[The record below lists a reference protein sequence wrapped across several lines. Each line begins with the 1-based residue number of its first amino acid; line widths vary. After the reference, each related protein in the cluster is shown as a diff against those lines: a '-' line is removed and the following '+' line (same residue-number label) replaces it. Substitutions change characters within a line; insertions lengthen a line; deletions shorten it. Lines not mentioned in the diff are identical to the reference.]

1 MSESSG
7 EKTEQPTDKKLRD
20 AREKGQVAKST
31 DVTTTIVTVF
41 VLAATAGLF
50 HTTVKS
56 FQELFTAGLAVAN
69 DDPATAFS
77 MMSAKSLQTL
87 LSVVL
92 PLALACIVGVLAGSY
107 LQVGFMFAFE
117 AMKPDLNKLNPI
129 EGVKKI
135 FSLKNLMEFVK
146 SLLKVSVLSLLLY
159 FIIKDSIDPLMQL
172 PLTDIQ
178 AVPGVFEK
186 MFLWFILPFMGVY
199 VVVAAADYF
208 LQKFLFTREM
218 KMTKDEVK
226 REYKQQEGSPEIK
239 GQRKSLHREMIN
251 EDTVGKTKSATVL
264 VTNPTHYA
272 VGLYYEPGITKLP
285 KVTVKG
291 VDSLAFRTENDF
303 LIAMPAFVLTEIT
316 QAFKIGFIIYLPFV
330 VVDLIVSNVLMAL
343 GIVMISPTTVSLP
356 FKLMLFVLLDGW
368 MRLIDGIMLTYRIG

>member
-20 AREKGQVAKST
+20 ARQRGQVAKST

-50 HTTVKS
+50 HVTVKS

-69 DDPATAFS
+69 DEPATAFS
-77 MMSAKSLQTL
+77 MMTAKSLQML
-87 LSVVL
+87 LSVIL

-117 AMKPDLNKLNPI
+117 AMKPDLNKLNPL

-178 AVPGVFEK
+178 AVPNVFEK

-208 LQKFLFTREM
+208 LQKFLFIREM

-239 GQRKSLHREMIN
+239 GQRKSLHREMLN

-264 VTNPTHYA
+264 ITNPTHYA

-291 VDSLAFRTENDF
+291 VDSLAFRMIDLAKDNHVPVVQNARIARHLYESVKLDDFIPNDM
-303 LIAMPAFVLTEIT
+303 LAPIAEILKWVQT
-316 QAFKIGFIIYLPFV
+316 LPKR
-330 VVDLIVSNVLMAL
+330 
-343 GIVMISPTTVSLP
+343 P
-356 FKLMLFVLLDGW
+356 
-368 MRLIDGIMLTYRIG
+368 

>member
-20 AREKGQVAKST
+20 ARQRGQVSKSA
-31 DVTTTIVTVF
+31 DVTTTIVTIF

-50 HTTVKS
+50 HTGVKS
-56 FQELFTAGLAVAN
+56 FQELFTAAIALANEEPGAAF
-69 DDPATAFS
+69 AT
-77 MMSAKSLQTL
+77 MTGKSLETL
-87 LSVVL
+87 LKVVL
-92 PLALACIVGVLAGSY
+92 PLAVACIVGVLAGSY

-117 AMKPDLNKLNPI
+117 AMKPDLNKMNPL

-146 SLLKVSVLSLLLY
+146 SLLKVAVLSLLLY

-178 AVPGVFEK
+178 TVPDVFEK
-186 MFLWFILPFMGVY
+186 MFLLFLLPFMGVY
-199 VVVAAADYF
+199 IVVAAADYF
-208 LQKFLFTREM
+208 LQRFLFIRQM

-251 EDTVGKTKSATVL
+251 EDTVGKTKSATV
-264 VTNPTHYA
+264 VFFTADSASFTNC
-272 VGLYYEPGITKLP
+272 
-285 KVTVKG
+285 
-291 VDSLAFRTENDF
+291 
-303 LIAMPAFVLTEIT
+303 
-316 QAFKIGFIIYLPFV
+316 
-330 VVDLIVSNVLMAL
+330 
-343 GIVMISPTTVSLP
+343 
-356 FKLMLFVLLDGW
+356 W
-368 MRLIDGIMLTYRIG
+368 

>member
-69 DDPATAFS
+69 DDPTTAFS
-77 MMSAKSLQTL
+77 MMTAKSLQTL

-178 AVPGVFEK
+178 AVPDVFEK

-272 VGLYYEPGITKLP
+272 VGLYYEAGVTKLP
-285 KVTVKG
+285 VVSVKG
-291 VDSLAFRTENDF
+291 CDNMAFQMIDIAQDNQVPVVQNARIARHLYDNVKIDDFIPNEMLAP
-303 LIAMPAFVLTEIT
+303 IAEILKWVQT
-316 QAFKIGFIIYLPFV
+316 LP
-330 VVDLIVSNVLMAL
+330 
-343 GIVMISPTTVSLP
+343 
-356 FKLMLFVLLDGW
+356 K
-368 MRLIDGIMLTYRIG
+368 RQ

>member
-20 AREKGQVAKST
+20 ARQRGQVAKST

-50 HTTVKS
+50 HLTVKS
-56 FQELFTAGLAVAN
+56 FQELFTAGLAVLN
-69 DDPATAFS
+69 DEPAAAFS
-77 MMSAKSLQTL
+77 LMTAKSLQTL
-87 LSVVL
+87 LSVIL

-107 LQVGFMFAFE
+107 LQVGVMFAFE
-117 AMKPDLNKLNPI
+117 AMKPDLNKLNPL

-178 AVPGVFEK
+178 AVPDVFEK

-199 VVVAAADYF
+199 LVVAAADYF
-208 LQKFLFTREM
+208 LQRFLFIREM

-264 VTNPTHYA
+264 ITNPTHYA

-291 VDSLAFRTENDF
+291 VDSLAFRMIDVAKDNQVPVVQNARIARHLYDNVKLDDF
-303 LIAMPAFVLTEIT
+303 IPNEMLAPIAEILKWVQT
-316 QAFKIGFIIYLPFV
+316 LP
-330 VVDLIVSNVLMAL
+330 
-343 GIVMISPTTVSLP
+343 
-356 FKLMLFVLLDGW
+356 K
-368 MRLIDGIMLTYRIG
+368 RQ

>member
-20 AREKGQVAKST
+20 ARKRGQVAKSA
-31 DVTTTIVTVF
+31 DVTTTITTVF
-41 VLAATAGLF
+41 VLAATAMLF
-50 HTTVKS
+50 HSGVKS

-69 DDPATAFS
+69 DEPAAAFGV
-77 MMSAKSLQTL
+77 MTGKSLSTL
-87 LSVVL
+87 LSLVL

-107 LQVGFMFAFE
+107 LQVGFMLAFE
-117 AMKPDLNKLNPI
+117 AMKMDLNKLNPI

-159 FIIKDSIDPLMQL
+159 YIIKASIDPLMQL

-178 AVPGVFEK
+178 SVPEIFEK
-186 MFLWFILPFMGVY
+186 MFLWFLLPFMGVY
-199 VVVAAADYF
+199 IAVAAADYF
-208 LQKFLFTREM
+208 LQRFLFIRDM

-251 EDTVGKTKSATVL
+251 EDTVGKTKNATVL

-272 VGLYYEPGITKLP
+272 VGLYYEAGKTKLP
-285 KVTVKG
+285 IVTVKG
-291 VDSLAFRTENDF
+291 VDSLAFRMIEVAEDNQVPVVQNARIARHLYDNVKLDDF
-303 LIAMPAFVLTEIT
+303 IPNEMLAPVAEILKWVQT
-316 QAFKIGFIIYLPFV
+316 LP
-330 VVDLIVSNVLMAL
+330 
-343 GIVMISPTTVSLP
+343 
-356 FKLMLFVLLDGW
+356 K
-368 MRLIDGIMLTYRIG
+368 RR

>member
-20 AREKGQVAKST
+20 ARQRGQVSKST
-31 DVTTTIVTVF
+31 DVTTTIVTIF

-50 HTTVKS
+50 HVMVKS
-56 FQELFTAGLAVAN
+56 FQELFTGGLAVFN
-69 DDPATAFS
+69 EDPAAAFS
-77 MMSAKSLQTL
+77 TMTGKSLQTF

-92 PLALACIVGVLAGSY
+92 PLALSCIVGVLAGSY
-107 LQVGFMFAFE
+107 LQVGFMFALE
-117 AMKPDLNKLNPI
+117 SMKPDLNKMNPI

-146 SLLKVSVLSLLLY
+146 SLLKVSVLSTLLY
-159 FIIKDSIDPLMQL
+159 YIIKDSIDPLMQL

-178 AVPGVFEK
+178 TVPDVFEK
-186 MFLWFILPFMGVY
+186 IFLGFLLPFMGVY
-199 VVVAAADYF
+199 ILVAGADYF
-208 LQKFLFTREM
+208 LQRFLFMRDM

-272 VGLYYEPGITKLP
+272 VGLYYEAGKTKLP
-285 KVTVKG
+285 IVTVKG
-291 VDSLAFRTENDF
+291 VDALAFRMIEVAEDNNVPVVQNVRIAQHLYHNVKLDDF
-303 LIAMPAFVLTEIT
+303 IPNEMLAPVAEILKWVQT
-316 QAFKIGFIIYLPFV
+316 LP
-330 VVDLIVSNVLMAL
+330 
-343 GIVMISPTTVSLP
+343 
-356 FKLMLFVLLDGW
+356 K
-368 MRLIDGIMLTYRIG
+368 RR